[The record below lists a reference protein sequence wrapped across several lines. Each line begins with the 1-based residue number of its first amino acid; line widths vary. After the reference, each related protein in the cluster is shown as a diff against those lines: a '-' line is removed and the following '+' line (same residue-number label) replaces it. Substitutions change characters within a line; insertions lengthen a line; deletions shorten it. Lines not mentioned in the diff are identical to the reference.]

1 MTPTEQAADRV
12 KALVEELWEVGASQ
26 QHIDTNFARATLATG
41 TVRCPADGPGADGC
55 EAVWIEAQP
64 KADVRVLRIGPPTP
78 PPRVIKLRDLGFQYR
93 VSDAALAEIAAAERR
108 AARVISTAH
117 LFTFGLGALSQNKDA
132 DHG

>member
-1 MTPTEQAADRV
+1 MSGEAKLTKRWIFSHCEACAVLDREGRTGV
-12 KALVEELWEVGASQ
+12 HGHDPGVG
-26 QHIDTNFARATLATG
+26 
-41 TVRCPADGPGADGC
+41 CPSDGPGAEDC
-55 EAVWIEAQP
+55 EAVWIEAP
-64 KADVRVLRIGPPTP
+64 PDTDMRVLRIGPPTK

-117 LFTFGLGALSQNKDA
+117 LFTFGLAALSQNKDA

>member
-64 KADVRVLRIGPPTP
+64 EADVRVLRKVIRVRKQDRAQRQEEDAIMDLYMVAIGE
-78 PPRVIKLRDLGFQYR
+78 
-93 VSDAALAEIAAAERR
+93 A
-108 AARVISTAH
+108 
-117 LFTFGLGALSQNKDA
+117 
-132 DHG
+132 